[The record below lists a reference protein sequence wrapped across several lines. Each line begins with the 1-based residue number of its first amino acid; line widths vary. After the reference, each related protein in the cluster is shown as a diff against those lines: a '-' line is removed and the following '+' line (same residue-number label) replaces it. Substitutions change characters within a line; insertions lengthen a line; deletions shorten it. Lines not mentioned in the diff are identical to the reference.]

1 MLNGEKEQKRSVHF
15 FALMLALSLCMH
27 TALCI
32 FFYCIGVTILYVF
45 NVASVVIYLL
55 LLFFVSRVKHMER
68 WMLVPFAEVL
78 VHVLLCNLCLGWGYG
93 FSLYGFML
101 IPVIYYIACI
111 YMKSRI
117 GVVMSSVLGIFDL
130 LVIVH
135 SASSAGEINKL
146 PGMSN
151 YRMLV
156 IFAINVAICTIF
168 LMAYSAY
175 FVVTIRSATNVLEE
189 RNDELDFMVHYDAL
203 TNMRN
208 RQNMDEIFE
217 EYECY
222 EKDYCVVQ
230 MDLDNFKQTNRTYGH
245 SCGDELLI
253 NLSYL
258 IRQAVR
264 NRGEVCRWGGDE
276 VLLLLK
282 MDKKSGYRLTEKIR
296 KEIADYVLTYQ
307 RQRVSVTATFGF
319 VYCDEKQTMKER
331 IALAD
336 SRLNQGKE
344 KGKNQVVN

>member
-1 MLNGEKEQKRSVHF
+1 MLNGETEQKQSVHF

-45 NVASVVIYLL
+45 NIASVVIYLL
-55 LLFFVSRVKHMER
+55 LLFLVSRVKHIER

-111 YMKSRI
+111 HMKSRI
-117 GVVMSSVLGIFDL
+117 GVVTSRVLGIFDL

-151 YRMLV
+151 HEMLV

-175 FVVTIRSATNVLEE
+175 FVVAIRSATNVLEE

-230 MDLDNFKQTNRTYGH
+230 MDLDNLKQTNRTYGH

-282 MDKKSGYRLTEKIR
+282 MDKKSGYRLTEKFAKKLR
-296 KEIADYVLTYQ
+296 TMYLLTSVSVCQ
-307 RQRVSVTATFGF
+307 LRQRLDLYTA
-319 VYCDEKQTMKER
+319 
-331 IALAD
+331 L
-336 SRLNQGKE
+336 
-344 KGKNQVVN
+344 KNRQ